1 MERAACWKPQ
11 ARTNNM
17 NNYRTPG
24 STYRIQFSPSFRFA
38 DALELV
44 PYLRELG
51 ITDLYA
57 SPRSKA
63 RRGSSHGYD
72 VADAGRINSELGTE
86 EEFESL
92 VQRLKQYQMEMLL
105 DIVPNHMAA
114 SVENPYW
121 LDLLENGRASV
132 YADFFDI
139 DWHPATS
146 KAAYLQDNRILL
158 PILGDLYGN
167 VLTRREI
174 VLKYDE
180 NGFFA
185 RYYDH
190 RLPLAPKSY
199 LHILR
204 TAYDSLHGALDS
216 DEQREQLRRAVE
228 MLENLKDRNEELAEC
243 RLERRE
249 TVVEVKDLLW
259 NLYLSASV
267 YKRALD
273 DLLWDLSGDP
283 QDTRSFDALDDILSA
298 QVFRIAYWRIA
309 VEEINYRRFFDINDL
324 VGVRVELPAVFDTS
338 HQEVVKLMRDGTVA
352 GVRIDHIDGLHD
364 PLGYLRRLQGSLQ
377 GDGVE
382 CDSQEFYVVAEK
394 ILSRE
399 EALPPWPLAGT
410 TGYDYLN
417 ALNGIFVHPGGLSA
431 IVRHYDGLTNSRL
444 PFSEICYSRNKMVM
458 QSLFA
463 NEIQVIGNYLGE
475 LAAHDRRA
483 RDIPLSEIRR
493 ILVEVTAC
501 LPVYR
506 TYLRSYQIDQRD
518 RDLIEATLSLAR
530 SRTSREEVSDDA
542 FEFLRRVLLL
552 EPPYYARQHRE
563 QWLSVVMRWQQ
574 FSGPVMAKGLED
586 TAFYTHNALLT
597 LNEVGSDPL
606 RNRPPFDAT
615 ALHTFHTKR
624 RRDWPD
630 TMNCT
635 STHDTKRGED
645 VRARINVVTEMA
657 GEYQAAVTRWMTMNA
672 SKRVRVDGVDVP
684 TPSQEVLLYQSLLG
698 AWPLQQEEMP
708 EFRDR
713 ILVYM
718 RKCAREGK
726 EHTSW
731 MRPNEDHE
739 NALLGFADALLHPL
753 RGREFREDFLR
764 FHRPLE
770 FHGALNGLSQV
781 LVKGTAPGVP
791 DFYQGTELWNFSLV
805 DPDNRR
811 PVDFRARQGMLEEL
825 KHEEAED
832 RAQLLDTL
840 CAHWKDGRIKLYL
853 TFKMLEFRRE
863 HAALFA
869 RGSYVPLKAEGKC
882 ANQVF
887 AFAREHEGSWCLVA
901 APIQLATVLP
911 VQGALSTA
919 TVWED
924 TRIVLPADAPVE
936 WSHLFTEETISA
948 SEGSDDKRFLSLR
961 QIFQRFPAGLLFG
974 QPNSAPDELSGTQE
988 ERAAETHAKVTDG
1001 TGSA

>member
-1 MERAACWKPQ
+1 MS
-11 ARTNNM
+11 
-17 NNYRTPG
+17 NYRTPS
-24 STYRIQFSPSFRFA
+24 STYRIQFSPSFRFT
-38 DALELV
+38 DAYDLV

-86 EEFESL
+86 EEFEQL

-121 LDLLENGRASV
+121 QDLLENGRASV
-132 YADFFDI
+132 FADFFDI

-146 KAAYLQDNRILL
+146 KAEFLQNNRILL

-174 VLKYDE
+174 TLKYDE

-204 TAYDSLHGALDS
+204 PAFEVLRDALPQTA
-216 DEQREQLRRAVE
+216 QRDQLVRAVE
-228 MLENLKDRNEELAEC
+228 ILDNLTDRNEETPNTL
-243 RLERRE
+243 LDRRE
-249 TVVEVKDLLW
+249 HVLAAKALLW
-259 NLYLSASV
+259 DVYLSAPA

-273 DLLWDLSGDP
+273 DLLWELSGDP
-283 QDTRSFDALDDILSA
+283 QDSRSFDQLDEILSA
-298 QVFRIAYWRIA
+298 QVYRIAYWRIA

-324 VGVRVELPAVFDTS
+324 VGVRVEVPEVFDIS
-338 HQEVVKLMRDGTVA
+338 HQEVIKLMRDGKVA

-364 PLGYLRRLQGSLQ
+364 PLGYLRRLQGSLL
-377 GDGVE
+377 GDGE
-382 CDSQEFYVVAEK
+382 ESDQQEFYVLAEK
-394 ILSRE
+394 ILSRDE
-399 EALPPWPLAGT
+399 TMPPWPLAGT

-417 ALNGIFVHPGGLSA
+417 ALNGLFVHPGGLSQ
-431 IVRHYDGLTNSRL
+431 IVRHYNAITGTSH

-458 QSLFA
+458 RSLFA

-475 LAAHDRRA
+475 LAAQDRRA

-506 TYLRSYQIDQRD
+506 SYLRSFQIDQRD

-530 SRTSREEVSDDA
+530 SRTSRDEVSDDA
-542 FEFLRRVLLL
+542 FQFLRRVLLL
-552 EPPYYARQHRE
+552 EPPYYARQHRQ

-586 TAFYTHNALLT
+586 TAFYTYNALLT

-606 RNRPPFDAT
+606 RARPPHDAA
-615 ALHTFHTKR
+615 ALHSFHEQR
-624 RRDWPD
+624 CRDWPD

-645 VRARINVVTEMA
+645 VRARINVVTEMPA
-657 GEYQAAVTRWMTMNA
+657 EYQAAVTRWMTMNA
-672 SKRVRVDGVDVP
+672 SKRTKVDGIEVP
-684 TPSQEVLLYQSLLG
+684 TPSQEALIYQSLLG
-698 AWPLQQEEMP
+698 AWPLHEEELP

-713 ILVYM
+713 VLAYL

-726 EHTSW
+726 EYTSW
-731 MRPNEDHE
+731 IRPNDAHE

-753 RGREFREDFLR
+753 RGRQFREDFLA
-764 FHRPLE
+764 FHSPIE
-770 FHGALNGLSQV
+770 YFGAFNALAQTL
-781 LVKGTAPGVP
+781 LKGTAPGVP

-811 PVDFRARQGMLEEL
+811 PVDFRHRRHLLEEL
-825 KHEEAED
+825 KHAEAED
-832 RAQLLDTL
+832 RPQLLKSL
-840 CAHWKDGRIKLYL
+840 CSHWKDGRIKLYL
-853 TFKMLEFRRE
+853 TFKMLEFRRD
-863 HAALFA
+863 HAGLFA
-869 RGSYVPLKAEGKC
+869 RGNYLPLLVEGKR
-882 ANQVF
+882 ARHLF
-887 AFAREHEGSWCLVA
+887 AFARVHNDEWTIVA
-901 APIQLATVLP
+901 APLQLATTLP
-911 VQGALSTA
+911 MGSALSTA
-919 TVWED
+919 SFWED
-924 TRIVLPADAPVE
+924 TIVQLPENAPQAWNSVFSGRSVAAAAPGRLAAASLFADFPMALLHATKDRPEAESSPPARANV
-936 WSHLFTEETISA
+936 A
-948 SEGSDDKRFLSLR
+948 NGS
-961 QIFQRFPAGLLFG
+961 PA
-974 QPNSAPDELSGTQE
+974 A
-988 ERAAETHAKVTDG
+988 
-1001 TGSA
+1001 